1 MRWDTIRVLLRDGSY
16 FACFVASCGQRAV
29 DGGYADIKA
38 FNSDKIDKYHYIS
51 LVSGVEVAHERVWM
65 LCDRYDETRRRAR
78 LVNTYTLIVFF
89 CGWQNVIV
97 GHACSEVSALTV
109 SARSMKHQGGNRRR
123 GTALAS
129 ESVGGF
135 RMMLRWRSAAVV
147 SVRIVRKCR
156 HCARLLFPHDR
167 TSAIRRESCPCVV

>member
-1 MRWDTIRVLLRDGSY
+1 M
-16 FACFVASCGQRAV
+16 

-38 FNSDKIDKYHYIS
+38 FNGDKIDKYHYYIS

-97 GHACSEVSALTV
+97 GQACSEVSALTV
-109 SARSMKHQGGNRRR
+109 SARSMNHQGAEID
-123 GTALAS
+123 GTGLLS
-129 ESVGGF
+129 LRSRSVILG
-135 RMMLRWRSAAVV
+135 
-147 SVRIVRKCR
+147 
-156 HCARLLFPHDR
+156 
-167 TSAIRRESCPCVV
+167 